1 MQQKYD
7 LTGQTFG
14 RLKVIQFAGKSTDRQ
29 YLWECECS
37 CENHTHLIVKAGNLR
52 SGNTKSCGCLHSEIT
67 SKVHTTHGHRH
78 DKIYGVWKTMKSRC
92 YNPNVECYNRYGG
105 RRITICDE
113 WLNSFEAFY
122 KWSVKNGYQEGLTI
136 DRINNDGN
144 YEPNNCRWT
153 DRIVQANNRRT
164 NRKLEYKEIT
174 QNLSEWNESTNL
186 PVDLRLRRGWDLDR
200 AMNEPKNA
208 NYHYLT
214 YNNKTQNLSQ
224 WCKELN
230 LPYDIVY
237 NRIVH
242 LKWSVENAFETP
254 IKHTQ
259 ATKNL
264 DNQ

>member
-1 MQQKYD
+1 MQQRYD

-14 RLKVIQFAGKSTDRQ
+14 RLKVIRFAGKSTDRQ

-67 SKVHTTHGHRH
+67 AKVHTKHGHRY
-78 DKIYGVWKTMKSRC
+78 DKIYGVWKTMKARC
-92 YNPNVECYNRYGG
+92 YNSNAENYNRYGG
-105 RRITICDE
+105 RGITICDD
-113 WLNSFEAFY
+113 WLNSFEMFY
-122 KWSVKNGYQEGLTI
+122 RWSIKNGYQEGLTI
-136 DRINNDGN
+136 DRIDNNGN

-153 DRIVQANNRRT
+153 DRIMQANNRQT
-164 NRKLEYKEIT
+164 NHKLVYKET
-174 QNLSEWNESTNL
+174 
-186 PVDLRLRRGWDLDR
+186 
-200 AMNEPKNA
+200 
-208 NYHYLT
+208 
-214 YNNKTQNLSQ
+214 TQNLSQ

-230 LPYDIVY
+230 LPYNAIY
-237 NRIVH
+237 NRIVR